1 MDLKYVEILAKKSKH
16 GDNLS
21 KEKLIEEFRPFIR
34 NLSRKTFIHGY
45 DKEDIENECY
55 KNLFKCLNSYN
66 LEKHRFVA
74 YATNGIKNNLNDLI
88 KRSKNRDNSEGSS
101 ALTLTDNLEH
111 TLPSNNLN
119 LEEILCNKCDLE
131 ILKSA
136 IKNLTEEEQE
146 LIDFIFFKNN
156 TVRLYSKLKNLCYST
171 AAKRKI
177 VALRKIGEIIGSFND
192 MGTVNRFV

>member
-1 MDLKYVEILAKKSKH
+1 MDLKYIEMLAKKSKH

-21 KEKLIEEFRPFIR
+21 KEKLIEEFRPFIK

-45 DKEDIENECY
+45 DKYDIENECY

-88 KRSKNRDNSEGSS
+88 RKTKNRDNSEGSS
-101 ALTLTDNLEH
+101 TLILSDNLEH
-111 TLPSNNLN
+111 TLSNNEN
-119 LEEILCNKCDLE
+119 LEEMLCNQCDLE
-131 ILKSA
+131 ILKIA

-146 LIDFIFFKNN
+146 LVNFIFFKNN
-156 TVRLYSKLKNLCYST
+156 TIRLYSTLKDMCYST
-171 AAKRKI
+171 AAKRKMD
-177 VALRKIGEIIGSFND
+177 VVKKIGRIISDFNKVY
-192 MGTVNRFV
+192 MN

>member
-1 MDLKYVEILAKKSKH
+1 MDLKYVEMLAKKSKH
-16 GDNLS
+16 GDNVS
-21 KEKLIEEFRPFIR
+21 KEKLIEEFRPFIK

-45 DKEDIENECY
+45 DKDDLENECY

-88 KRSKNRDNSEGSS
+88 KKTKNRDNAEGSS

-111 TLPSNNLN
+111 TLPSNNEN
-119 LEEILCNKCDLE
+119 LEEMLCNQCDLE
-131 ILKSA
+131 TLKTA

-156 TVRLYSKLKNLCYST
+156 TIRLYSTLKDMCYST

-177 VALRKIGEIIGSFND
+177 VALRKIGRIIDSFNEPIQ
-192 MGTVNRFV
+192 TIN

>member
-1 MDLKYVEILAKKSKH
+1 MDLKYVEMLAKKSKD
-16 GDNLS
+16 GDKLS
-21 KEKLIEEFRPFIR
+21 KEKLIEEFRPFIK

-88 KRSKNRDNSEGSS
+88 RKTKNRDNSEGSS
-101 ALTLTDNLEH
+101 TLILSDNLEH
-111 TLPSNNLN
+111 TLPSNNPN

-131 ILKSA
+131 ILKTA

-156 TVRLYSKLKNLCYST
+156 TIRLYSNLKNLCYST
-171 AAKRKI
+171 AVNRKTI
-177 VALRKIGEIIGSFND
+177 ALRKIGRYV
-192 MGTVNRFV
+192 GTLNNSIQGIN

>member
-1 MDLKYVEILAKKSKH
+1 MDLKYVEMLAKKSKH

-45 DKEDIENECY
+45 DKDDIENECY

-88 KRSKNRDNSEGSS
+88 KRSKNRANSEGSS

-119 LEEILCNKCDLE
+119 LEEILCNQCDLE
-131 ILKSA
+131 ILKTA

-171 AAKRKI
+171 AAKRKMD
-177 VALRKIGEIIGSFND
+177 VVKKIGRIISGFNEVY
-192 MGTVNRFV
+192 VN

>member
-1 MDLKYVEILAKKSKH
+1 MDLKYVEMLAKKSKH

-21 KEKLIEEFRPFIR
+21 KEKLIKEFRPFIK

-45 DKEDIENECY
+45 DKDDIENECY

-111 TLPSNNLN
+111 TLPSNNPN
-119 LEEILCNKCDLE
+119 LEEMLCNQCDLK
-131 ILKSA
+131 ILKAA

-156 TVRLYSKLKNLCYST
+156 TIRLYSHLKDMCYST
-171 AAKRKI
+171 AVNRKTI
-177 VALRKIGEIIGSFND
+177 ALRKIARYV
-192 MGTVNRFV
+192 GTLNNSIQGIN

>member
-1 MDLKYVEILAKKSKH
+1 MDLKYVEMLAKKSKD

-45 DKEDIENECY
+45 DKDDIENECY

-88 KRSKNRDNSEGSS
+88 KKSKNRDNSEGSS
-101 ALTLTDNLEH
+101 ALTLTDNLEY
-111 TLPSNNLN
+111 TLSNNEN
-119 LEEILCNKCDLE
+119 FEEVLCNECDLKM
-131 ILKSA
+131 LKVA
-136 IKNLTEEEQE
+136 IKNLTKEEQE
-146 LIDFIFFKNN
+146 LVDFIFFKNN
-156 TVRLYSKLKNLCYST
+156 TVKLYSVLKGICYST
-171 AAKRKI
+171 AIKRKMGI
-177 VALRKIGEIIGSFND
+177 IKKIQKFICNLNKQVIN
-192 MGTVNRFV
+192 

>member
-1 MDLKYVEILAKKSKH
+1 MDFKYVEMLAKKSKN

-21 KEKLIEEFRPFIR
+21 KEKLIEEFKPFIK

-45 DKEDIENECY
+45 DKDDIENECY

-88 KRSKNRDNSEGSS
+88 RKTKNRDNSEGSS
-101 ALTLTDNLEH
+101 ALTLTDNLEY
-111 TLPSNNLN
+111 TLSNNEN
-119 LEEILCNKCDLE
+119 LEEVLCNQCDLKM
-131 ILKSA
+131 LKIA

-156 TVRLYSKLKNLCYST
+156 TIKLYSDLKNMCYST
-171 AAKRKI
+171 AVNRKTVTLRKI
-177 VALRKIGEIIGSFND
+177 VRIINNFNKN
-192 MGTVNRFV
+192 M

>member
-1 MDLKYVEILAKKSKH
+1 MDLKYVEMLAKKSKD

-45 DKEDIENECY
+45 DKNDIENECY

-101 ALTLTDNLEH
+101 ALTLTDNLEY
-111 TLPSNNLN
+111 TLSNNEN
-119 LEEILCNKCDLE
+119 LEDILCNKCDLE
-131 ILKSA
+131 ILKTA

-156 TVRLYSKLKNLCYST
+156 TVRLYSNLKDICYST

-177 VALRKIGEIIGSFND
+177 VALRKIGEIIGSFNEIC
-192 MGTVNRFV
+192 VN

>member
-1 MDLKYVEILAKKSKH
+1 MDLKYIEMLAKKSKH

-21 KEKLIEEFRPFIR
+21 KEKLIEEFRPFIK

-45 DKEDIENECY
+45 DKDDIENECY

-88 KRSKNRDNSEGSS
+88 RKTKNRDNSEGSS
-101 ALTLTDNLEH
+101 TLILSDNLEH
-111 TLPSNNLN
+111 TLSNNEN
-119 LEEILCNKCDLE
+119 LEEMLCNQCDLE
-131 ILKSA
+131 ILKIA

-146 LIDFIFFKNN
+146 LVNFIFFKNN
-156 TVRLYSKLKNLCYST
+156 TIRLYSTLKDMCYST
-171 AAKRKI
+171 AAKRKMD
-177 VALRKIGEIIGSFND
+177 VVKKIGRIISDFNKVY
-192 MGTVNRFV
+192 MN